1 MINYLPHHEDVWKYS
16 FTLTLD
22 GGEWLDS
29 RPCRFT
35 SRDIWVGVTAGL
47 DAVERYRCRWEH
59 NVEIDLKKVGS
70 EGVG

>member
-1 MINYLPHHEDVWKYS
+1 MRYTDVGEGKFMLNEEAWKYS

-35 SRDIWVGVTAGL
+35 PRKTSRDDWVASQPVWMLWRDIGV
-47 DAVERYRCRWEH
+47 DWR
-59 NVEIDLKKVGS
+59 IILK
-70 EGVG
+70 